1 GRGSDGD
8 CRHLHGHSYRMVVGL
23 EGDLD
28 DHGIVVDFKDI
39 KRIVKPLVDAWDHA
53 TLIAEYDR
61 DLMQAVELLNS
72 RYFVL
77 PFDSTCENMCRYV
90 ADRLR
95 QDEKLMELRIRR
107 ISVRVHETE
116 TSYAELSVPI
126 AARDAEISFM
136 T

>member
-1 GRGSDGD
+1 
-8 CRHLHGHSYRMVVGL
+8 MVVGL

-28 DHGIVVDFKDI
+28 DHGIVVDFKDV

-53 TLIAEYDR
+53 TLISKADT

-77 PFDSTCENMCRYV
+77 PFDSTCENLCRYV

-95 QDEKLMELRIRR
+95 LDEKLLELRIRR
-107 ISVRVHETE
+107 ITVRVHETE
-116 TSYAELSVPI
+116 TSYAELTVPI
-126 AARDAEISFM
+126 VARDAEISFM